1 MTTAPSKARPNGYR
15 SLLPTGRWRV
25 DPTRSSSVFNARIA
39 GRPVRGR
46 LPLRGDVLVA
56 ELAQESTAELVAS
69 PSAVTTGHG
78 VLDRVLAGPGFLNA
92 DNFPEITFRSEV
104 LVCVP
109 TGWRAIGNMC
119 IKGTEH
125 PVVCELA
132 ADLRSA
138 HTAGAVTVTVGPRF
152 EMDHPTADAHAQPS
166 RHHDQL
172 AHPRPRLSRRAIT
185 SGRHQDHDCCL
196 CPRLPHLD
204 SHFSETQC
212 GADKSPAAQRVT
224 NRAATRLDGLG

>member
-1 MTTAPSKARPNGYR
+1 
-15 SLLPTGRWRV
+15 
-25 DPTRSSSVFNARIA
+25 VFNARIA

-46 LPLRGDVLVA
+46 LPLRGDVFVEA
-56 ELAQESTAELVAS
+56 LAQESTAELVAS
-69 PSAVTTGHG
+69 PAALTTGHG

-109 TGWRAIGNMC
+109 TGWRAIGNMH

-138 HTAGAVTVTVGPRF
+138 HTEGAVTVT
-152 EMDHPTADAHAQPS
+152 
-166 RHHDQL
+166 
-172 AHPRPRLSRRAIT
+172 
-185 SGRHQDHDCCL
+185 GRWV
-196 CPRLPHLD
+196 LD
-204 SHFSETQC
+204 SRWITQQRM
-212 GADKSPAAQRVT
+212 PTLNRRVT
-224 NRAATRLDGLG
+224 MACSLALNQA